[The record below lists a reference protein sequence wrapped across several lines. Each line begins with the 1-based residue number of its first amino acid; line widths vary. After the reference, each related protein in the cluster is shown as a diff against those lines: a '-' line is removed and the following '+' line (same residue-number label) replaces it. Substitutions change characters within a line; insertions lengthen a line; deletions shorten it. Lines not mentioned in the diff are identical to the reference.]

1 MGEVTG
7 FDLERRQVLVQPD
20 VDELPARALPYD
32 SLVVAGGSSYSY
44 FGHDEWRPLALEV
57 KSLESALAV
66 RAHILRAFEAAE
78 LETDEGARAAWLT
91 FVVVGAG
98 PTGVEMAGQIAELIR
113 DTIPR
118 DFRTLERGTGRVLL
132 VEATDRVLPA
142 FPPSLSKR
150 ARRSLER
157 LGATPLTERT
167 VVAVESDAVE
177 VSSPNGDT
185 ERLRC
190 RTVIWA
196 AGVTASPLATALA
209 QASGADVG
217 RGGRLIVDPQLNIP
231 GHPEVFAIGDM
242 VALADQELP
251 GVAPVAMQQ
260 GRYAARAIRDRLRDR
275 QTPPFHYRDKGNL
288 ATIGRG
294 RAVADLPGRVR
305 LSGLPAW
312 LIWLGVHILYLIG
325 FQNRLVVLLRWAY
338 YFFTRNRGA
347 RIVLRDLSA
356 LPAPA
361 RTSRG
366 GP

>member
-1 MGEVTG
+1 
-7 FDLERRQVLVQPD
+7 
-20 VDELPARALPYD
+20 
-32 SLVVAGGSSYSY
+32 
-44 FGHDEWRPLALEV
+44 
-57 KSLESALAV
+57 
-66 RAHILRAFEAAE
+66 
-78 LETDEGARAAWLT
+78 
-91 FVVVGAG
+91 
-98 PTGVEMAGQIAELIR
+98 
-113 DTIPR
+113 
-118 DFRTLERGTGRVLL
+118 
-132 VEATDRVLPA
+132 
-142 FPPSLSKR
+142 
-150 ARRSLER
+150 
-157 LGATPLTERT
+157 
-167 VVAVESDAVE
+167 
-177 VSSPNGDT
+177 
-185 ERLRC
+185 
-190 RTVIWA
+190 
-196 AGVTASPLATALA
+196 
-209 QASGADVG
+209 
-217 RGGRLIVDPQLNIP
+217 
-231 GHPEVFAIGDM
+231 M

-347 RIVLRDLSA
+347 RIILRDLSA
-356 LPAPA
+356 SPAPA